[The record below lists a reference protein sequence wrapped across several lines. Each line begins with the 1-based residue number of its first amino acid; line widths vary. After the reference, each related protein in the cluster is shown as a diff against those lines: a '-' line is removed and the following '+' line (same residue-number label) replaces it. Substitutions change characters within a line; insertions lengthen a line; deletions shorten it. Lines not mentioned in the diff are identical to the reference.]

1 MVTLSEKK
9 CVHDAHLIKGNT
21 DPCIMHAM
29 VDSMPTP
36 GADIADSLGI
46 LLRRSSRAHLYT
58 QLTAGLD
65 DALDEATYPVIS
77 GLDRYG
83 PRSAAQLATDIGL
96 DRSVV
101 SRHASRLAA
110 AGLIERLPDPADRRA
125 TLLTLTGTGRRAVGQ
140 MRGRLA
146 GVLDEYL
153 ARWEPGEAERFAASL
168 RRFIDE
174 SPF

>member
-1 MVTLSEKK
+1 
-9 CVHDAHLIKGNT
+9 
-21 DPCIMHAM
+21 MHAM
-29 VDSMPTP
+29 VNSMPTP
-36 GADIADSLGI
+36 GAEIADSLGI

-58 QLTAGLD
+58 RLTAGLD

-83 PRSAAQLATDIGL
+83 PRSAAQLAEDIGL

-101 SRHASRLAA
+101 SRHANRLAA
-110 AGLIERLPDPADRRA
+110 AGLIERRPNPSDRRA
-125 TLLTLTGTGRRAVGQ
+125 VLLALTGSGRRAVEQ
-140 MRGRLA
+140 MRRRLA
-146 GVLDEYL
+146 ATLDEYL
-153 ARWEPGEAERFAASL
+153 ARWPPGEAERFAASL